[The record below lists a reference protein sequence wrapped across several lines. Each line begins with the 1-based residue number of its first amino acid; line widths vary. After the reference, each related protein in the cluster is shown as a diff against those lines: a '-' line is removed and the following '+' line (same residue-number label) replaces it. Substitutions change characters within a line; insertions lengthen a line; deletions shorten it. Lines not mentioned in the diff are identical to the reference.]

1 MTAFSG
7 KRSLHL
13 LAAFL
18 GSLLIGSLAFSG
30 QLGIGNPS
38 GEEQAGRVL
47 EKATKEQPWQ
57 NSLGMKFVP
66 VTGTQVLLSIWDTR
80 VQDFRVFVDSSG
92 YDATEGMWS
101 LGKDGW
107 KQQGATWKDP
117 GRWIGL

>member
-13 LAAFL
+13 LAAVL

-30 QLGIGNPS
+30 QLGIANPS

-66 VTGTQVLLSIWDTR
+66 VTGTQVLRRDGRNVVARERWLEAARGDM
-80 VQDFRVFVDSSG
+80 
-92 YDATEGMWS
+92 EGSWV
-101 LGKDGW
+101 
-107 KQQGATWKDP
+107 
-117 GRWIGL
+117 